1 MNSAMEQERELDQ
14 LISQW
19 LTGRPAQASE
29 SLRPLLDAADA
40 LTPLR
45 RAAPSAEFAR
55 GLEARMLR
63 RARQLAADGP
73 ASTAEEARPA
83 PERLSPA
90 SLAQGTIA
98 RAGRLGSTAGA
109 RRLLWTGAIA
119 AMLLVALGGVF
130 VVAADAQPGGA
141 LYGVRRFEQGIRSQL
156 TTNAADRAQ
165 LHLDNAQAALQAF
178 NTAATQHEH
187 GARLT
192 DALDTF
198 VAEHSA
204 AGAALSDVAD
214 GAAHARLAAAL
225 DRQRALATSDL
236 RAALTAQDW
245 AIRLR
250 ITQALG
256 TLGVAVPVVTQVT
269 LSEARDP
276 ADSRGDGRITTV
288 TISGQG
294 FQAGAQLLL
303 RGAPTGTTISVST
316 DTLVAQVR
324 AAAQAIAS
332 QGLTAVGNPDGTT
345 AASAKAPIIVSSAH
359 PTPSVEPTRNGD
371 RGKPK
376 GTPTP

>member
-1 MNSAMEQERELDQ
+1 
-14 LISQW
+14 
-19 LTGRPAQASE
+19 
-29 SLRPLLDAADA
+29 
-40 LTPLR
+40 
-45 RAAPSAEFAR
+45 
-55 GLEARMLR
+55 
-63 RARQLAADGP
+63 
-73 ASTAEEARPA
+73 
-83 PERLSPA
+83 
-90 SLAQGTIA
+90 
-98 RAGRLGSTAGA
+98 
-109 RRLLWTGAIA
+109 
-119 AMLLVALGGVF
+119 MLLVALGGVF

-156 TTNAADRAQ
+156 TTNAADRTQ

-178 NTAATQHEH
+178 NTAAAQHEH

-204 AGAALSDVAD
+204 AEAALSDVAD

-225 DRQRALATSDL
+225 DRQRAQATSDL

-250 ITQALG
+250 ITQAIG
-256 TLGVAVPVVTQVT
+256 TLGVAVPIVTQVT

-288 TISGQG
+288 TITGQG

-303 RGAPTGTTISVST
+303 RGAPTGTAISIST

-332 QGLTAVGNPDGTT
+332 QGPTAVGNPDGTT
-345 AASAKAPIIVSSAH
+345 AASANAPIIVSSAH

-371 RGKPK
+371 HGKPK